1 MYEAQCFYH
10 NRADEGRD
18 IQEITVA
25 YYVKVGRAEIPTAE
39 SQRKVRTASKAK
51 YIDWPRNYSHIANRL
66 ASMMP

>member
-39 SQRKVRTASKAK
+39 SQRKEI
-51 YIDWPRNYSHIANRL
+51 YRL
-66 ASMMP
+66 AQKLFTYRK